1 MSVVIIQSRERE
13 PDCRQSVSSLY
24 TRYNPLLPVSVL
36 PNRYIKHAQALKM
49 SKPQIRRAMLCT
61 SNSPPSSFSSFF
73 SCSFSSTCTVEIDG
87 SLGKDG
93 IDGIFGMDGMDG
105 RDGIFGMDGM
115 DGIFGMDGMDGKDG
129 AVGACFW
136 YHSFSGS
143 RFQMHAPTAST
154 TTSAPAITP
163 TTIPQTALGGPGGAG
178 GRAGGE
184 GGAI

>member
-1 MSVVIIQSRERE
+1 
-13 PDCRQSVSSLY
+13 
-24 TRYNPLLPVSVL
+24 
-36 PNRYIKHAQALKM
+36 
-49 SKPQIRRAMLCT
+49 MLCT

-143 RFQMHAPTAST
+143 RFQMHAPTASN
-154 TTSAPAITP
+154 TTSAPAIPP
-163 TTIPQTALGGPGGAG
+163 TILPTALGAGGREGGAG
-178 GRAGGE
+178 GAGGEFRHGGE
-184 GGAI
+184 GGTT